1 MDEHKRFKEK
11 FSLLTESQKYLQKY
25 GSEIM
30 ALVNRYFKDLPQ
42 LFKDFR
48 KCLGDR
54 EFKGL
59 QLFIEAL
66 KDYPTIYFAFLHALS
81 YDLAVHYNLVKHKRK
96 GMHDISGFELGC
108 IAMLSAIRQV
118 SRDFD
123 ILVKTFEPLF
133 PI

>member
-1 MDEHKRFKEK
+1 MDDQQRFRER
-11 FSLLTESQKYLQKY
+11 FSIISESQKYLKKH

-30 ALVNRYFKDLPQ
+30 ANVNKYFKDLPK
-42 LFKDFR
+42 LFNDFR

-59 QLFIEAL
+59 QLFMQAL
-66 KDYPTIYFAFLHALS
+66 QDYPTIYFAFLHALS
-81 YDLAVHYNLVKHKRK
+81 YDLAVHFNLVKHKRK
-96 GMHDISGFELGC
+96 NMDDISGFELGC

-123 ILVKTFEPLF
+123 MLVKTFEPLF